1 MEFNWKQNIPD
12 LAAIQQR
19 NAEARRQAAQAV
31 EDSVMNG
38 PNAWMVKPFEQNAA
52 AEAEAEAFQN
62 SSQAYNQVMQ
72 NQMAKEA
79 QETQAKIERFKQL
92 QQDMEQKKQRLA
104 ELKQQENERWQKYR
118 DDPRFQIAAMLSAG
132 GNPGALQSMLVSE
145 LQGELQSQQKAAD
158 AKDRANKEM
167 EALEKGLQNDLMYL
181 ASMNKDQRKK
191 VLEVT
196 LPMFR
201 TKFKE
206 LEALGARSLMG
217 GMDAWEKK
225 FSGFLKI
232 GQGKDDEAKR
242 NKKSDKDAADLM
254 NGGL

>member
-1 MEFNWKQNIPD
+1 MAQGMEFRWMGQGPSEDEIARLEAAKNDAEELAQLQKANQNANRAVNWMELGEQ
-12 LAAIQQR
+12 LGTSGAYQ
-19 NAEARRQAAQAV
+19 EAMANQAAQ
-31 EDSVMNG
+31 
-38 PNAWMVKPFEQNAA
+38 
-52 AEAEAEAFQN
+52 
-62 SSQAYNQVMQ
+62 
-72 NQMAKEA
+72 EA
-79 QETQAKIERFKQL
+79 QKQADMQRIQELQNKIAER
-92 QQDMEQKKQRLA
+92 KKA
-104 ELKQQENERWQKYR
+104 VM
-118 DDPRFQIAAMLSAG
+118 DDPRMQIAAMLAMGGQPSA
-132 GNPGALQSMLVSE
+132 LSSMLVSSV
-145 LQGELQSQQKAAD
+145 QGDIQAKQKAAD
-158 AKDRANKEM
+158 AYEKANKEM

-225 FSGFLKI
+225 FSGFLSVGK
-232 GQGKDDEAKR
+232 GKDDEAKR

-254 NGGL
+254 DGGL

>member
-1 MEFNWKQNIPD
+1 MAQGMEFRWMGQGPSEDEIARLEAAKNDAEELAQLQKANQNASRAVNWMELGEQ
-12 LAAIQQR
+12 LGTSGAYQ
-19 NAEARRQAAQAV
+19 EAMANQAAQ
-31 EDSVMNG
+31 
-38 PNAWMVKPFEQNAA
+38 
-52 AEAEAEAFQN
+52 
-62 SSQAYNQVMQ
+62 
-72 NQMAKEA
+72 EA
-79 QETQAKIERFKQL
+79 QKQADMQRIQELQNKIAER
-92 QQDMEQKKQRLA
+92 KKA
-104 ELKQQENERWQKYR
+104 VM
-118 DDPRFQIAAMLSAG
+118 DDPRMQIAAMLAMGGQPSA
-132 GNPGALQSMLVSE
+132 LSSMLVSSV
-145 LQGELQSQQKAAD
+145 QGDIQTKQKAAE
-158 AKDRANKEM
+158 AKDRADKEM

>member
-19 NAEARRQAAQAV
+19 NAEARRQAAQAA

-72 NQMAKEA
+72 DQMVKEA
-79 QETQAKIERFKQL
+79 QETTAKIERFKQL
-92 QQDMEQKKQRLA
+92 QQEMEQKKQRLA

-118 DDPRFQIAAMLSAG
+118 DDPRFQIASMLAAG
-132 GNPGALQSMLVSE
+132 GNGGALQSMLVSE

-158 AKDRANKEM
+158 AKDRADKEM

-191 VLEVT
+191 VLEVS

-201 TKFKE
+201 AKFKE
-206 LEALGARSLMG
+206 LEANGARSLMG
-217 GMDAWEKK
+217 GLDAWEKK
-225 FSGFLKI
+225 FKGFLSVGK
-232 GQGKDDEAKR
+232 GKDDEAHRKHNR
-242 NKKSDKDAADLM
+242 DTNL
-254 NGGL
+254 GFE